1 MTIKKCNKMNRAN
14 AIEALNTLIE
24 INHDRIEGYRTA
36 AEETDVADL
45 SEFFLQFSATS
56 QKCNKELTEEVTRL
70 GGTPLEGTRMT
81 GKLHRVWM
89 DFKALLTGK
98 SRDSILSSCEFG
110 DQTAIETYDSV
121 LKDSSEDLGF
131 VQQEMLR
138 TQRAMIQSDYNRVK
152 NMRIAIAV

>member
-1 MTIKKCNKMNRAN
+1 MNRAN
-14 AIEALNTLIE
+14 SIEALNTLIE

-56 QKCNKELTEEVTRL
+56 HKCNKELTEEVRRL

-89 DFKALLTGK
+89 DFKAIVTGK
-98 SRDSILSSCEFG
+98 SRDSILSSCEYG
-110 DQTAIETYDSV
+110 DQTALETYDDV
-121 LKDSSEDLGF
+121 IKNDAEDLGF
-131 VQQEMLR
+131 VHVSMIEA
-138 TQRAMIQSDYNRVK
+138 QRAMIQLDYNRVK
-152 NMRIAIAV
+152 NMRIAIAA

>member
-1 MTIKKCNKMNRAN
+1 MNRVN

-56 QKCNKELTEEVTRL
+56 HKCNKELTEEVRRL
-70 GGTPLEGTRMT
+70 GGIALEGTRMT

-89 DFKALLTGK
+89 DFKALVTGK

-110 DQTAIETYDSV
+110 DETALETYDDV
-121 LKDSSEDLGF
+121 LKKHAEDLGF
-131 VQQEMLR
+131 VQESMLKA
-138 TQRAMIQSDYNRVK
+138 QRAMIQADYHKVK

>member
-1 MTIKKCNKMNRAN
+1 MNQAN

-56 QKCNKELTEEVTRL
+56 HKCNNELTAEVIRL

-89 DFKALLTGK
+89 DFKALITGK
-98 SRDSILSSCEFG
+98 SRDSILSSCEYG
-110 DQTAIETYDSV
+110 DETALETYDDV
-121 LKDSSEDLGF
+121 LKNSDEDLGF
-131 VQQEMLR
+131 VQHAMLKS
-138 TQRAMIQSDYNRVK
+138 QRAMIQMDYNKVK
-152 NMRIAIAV
+152 NMRTAIAA